1 MRHKIEYIIGI
12 FLFLLIFGF
21 YAYVIGLKIN
31 NFLYDNLK
39 INNFY
44 FWCIYAIIC
53 VTIGG
58 FYFYRVAKRDIKEK
72 KSHTEYLKLRRIGIN
87 QKYEEQ
93 QKRERIEKKER
104 QKREE
109 ILRKEREEQMKK
121 VNFIFDLTPREFENE
136 IAAIY
141 SKLGYEV
148 KITTYTNDKGVD
160 VIAIKEKVKFAI
172 QCKRLQKDKVI
183 SRPELQKLY
192 GGMASVKA
200 RRGIFVTTC
209 KFSAPA
215 LEFARNNR
223 IECID
228 LEQLVEIINKI
239 Y

>member
-1 MRHKIEYIIGI
+1 MDNGRKDALITALVWLITFSIIPIGLGFFIRNYFQLESLSFWSILISLYI
-12 FLFLLIFGF
+12 LIAGF
-21 YAYVIGLKIN
+21 KFYKIGLKD
-31 NFLYDNLK
+31 F
-39 INNFY
+39 
-44 FWCIYAIIC
+44 
-53 VTIGG
+53 
-58 FYFYRVAKRDIKEK
+58 KESK
-72 KSHTEYLKLRRIGIN
+72 WKAEKLKLIDIERK

-93 QKRERIEKKER
+93 WQNEKIEEKER
-104 QKREE
+104 QNREA

-121 VNFIFDLTPREFENE
+121 ASFIFNLTPREFENE

-141 SKLGYEV
+141 SKMGYDV
-148 KITTYTNDKGVD
+148 KITTFTNDEGVD
-160 VIAIKEKVKFAI
+160 VIAIKEKVRFAI

-200 RRGIFVTTC
+200 RRGIFVATC
-209 KFSAPA
+209 KFSTPA
-215 LEFARNNR
+215 IEFARNNR

>member
-1 MRHKIEYIIGI
+1 MNDGRKDALITALVWLITFSIIPIGLGFILRNYIQIESLSYWTILMSLYILIAGLKFYKIGLRDFNARKWNAEKLKLIDIERKQKNEEQWQRDKIE
-12 FLFLLIFGF
+12 
-21 YAYVIGLKIN
+21 
-31 NFLYDNLK
+31 
-39 INNFY
+39 
-44 FWCIYAIIC
+44 
-53 VTIGG
+53 
-58 FYFYRVAKRDIKEK
+58 E
-72 KSHTEYLKLRRIGIN
+72 
-87 QKYEEQ
+87 
-93 QKRERIEKKER
+93 KER
-104 QKREE
+104 QNSEAK
-109 ILRKEREEQMKK
+109 LRKEREEQMKK

-141 SKLGYEV
+141 SKMGYDV
-148 KITTYTNDKGVD
+148 KITTFTNDKGVD

-200 RRGIFVTTC
+200 RRGIFVATC
-209 KFSAPA
+209 KFSVPA